1 MVLALEKLQ
10 RLQECTEVLVDT
22 APITFEQYL
31 DLFGKEDDYEL
42 IDGVAVER
50 MAVQL
55 DHERLF
61 AWLITLLT
69 LYTEQRRLGIVL
81 GSRSAVRISEFRGR
95 LPDLLFVRAERMDIV
110 QQRAIY
116 GAPDLIIEIISPSDR
131 RSDILQREADYRT
144 IGVQEMWFMERP
156 RGRVRVVRKEDDHY
170 TEGEWREG
178 EVECAVLSPL
188 RLRVEWL
195 LGDERPHV
203 HEVLQRVQ
211 TQS

>member
-1 MVLALEKLQ
+1 MALALEKLQ
-10 RLQECTEVLVDT
+10 RLQECIEVFVDT

-31 DLFGKEDDYEL
+31 DLFGEDDEHEL

-50 MAVQL
+50 MAVPL
-55 DHERLF
+55 EHERLF
-61 AWLITLLT
+61 AWLMTLLT
-69 LYTEQRRLGIVL
+69 MYTEQRHLGIVL

-116 GAPDLIIEIISPSDR
+116 GAPDFVVEIISPSDR
-131 RSDILQREADYRT
+131 RSDTLQREADYRT
-144 IGVQEMWFMERP
+144 IGVQETWFIDRP
-156 RGRVRVVRKEDDHY
+156 RGRVRVVRRQDDHY
-170 TEGEWREG
+170 WEQEFSEG

-195 LGDERPHV
+195 LGDERPPV
-203 HEVLQRVQ
+203 HEVLKDWQA
-211 TQS
+211 